1 MLEIRNNP
9 NRVYAAPIVK
19 LCWIYFIIIISKSTF
34 WCKQSFKLS
43 CELLLF
49 QLGSFW
55 IMKFMLA
62 NKPDSSW
69 LLILISVCVCRSFL
83 CIFGWTFENLYFQ
96 GQHLRLQSFFFLFI
110 TRNATLNLRLLHDS
124 AQQRQLIFLCNKIW
138 FELISRDFAAVPGVR
153 SFLNLGHQGAF
164 EDWKPKRCPLNQR
177 IDVKIT

>member
-1 MLEIRNNP
+1 MLEIRKNP

-69 LLILISVCVCRSFL
+69 LLILISVCLQVFPLHFWVNIWKSVLSRT
-83 CIFGWTFENLYFQ
+83 TFKITV
-96 GQHLRLQSFFFLFI
+96 FFLFI